1 MGDRLA
7 VFIFSSFNGAVVIKD
22 NDDNKLYELS
32 KDGRANL
39 FTSDS
44 GKIYQS
50 YSRDARA
57 YKFDFGSLRIFE

>member
-22 NDDNKLYELS
+22 NNDNKLYELS

-39 FTSDS
+39 FAENS
-44 GKIYQS
+44 G
-50 YSRDARA
+50 
-57 YKFDFGSLRIFE
+57 